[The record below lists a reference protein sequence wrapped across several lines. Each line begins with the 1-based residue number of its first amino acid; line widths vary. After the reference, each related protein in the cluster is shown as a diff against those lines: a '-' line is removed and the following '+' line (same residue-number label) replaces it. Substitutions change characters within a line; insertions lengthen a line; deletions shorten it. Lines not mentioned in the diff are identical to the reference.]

1 MKKINFS
8 KIDVQVSFDGSRQ
21 TFDVSK
27 TLGNAMMYNGSV
39 LSDIGFEELARKIYF
54 SDTEVEVPDEYVRP
68 LLQVIMESNF
78 VVAIKRH
85 FRNLL
90 NGQ

>member
-1 MKKINFS
+1 M
-8 KIDVQVSFDGSRQ
+8 SFDGKRQ
-21 TFDVSK
+21 TFDTSK

-39 LSDIGFEELARKIYF
+39 LSDIGFEELAKKIYF
-54 SDTEVEVPDEYVRP
+54 SDTEVEIPDKYVSP
-68 LLQVIMESNF
+68 LLRVVMESNF

-85 FRNLL
+85 LRDLL